1 MEDYKIEIIVKLI
14 KEKLIDESKFH
25 KDEYYQ
31 GRVDAFQFILDII
44 EDSRK

>member
-14 KEKLIDESKFH
+14 KEKLTDESKFH

-31 GRVDAFQFILDII
+31 GRVDAFQFVIDLI